1 MQINYTYILVV
12 ILEKNYQSWYFTI
25 IIFVPIGTSQNT
37 GDWKDAKT
45 CDGGLLANGG
55 NYFQREDL
63 VPSAKLSEA
72 KAECK
77 KGCDANT
84 QCQYATL
91 ETMEDQTNGDK
102 KWCNLHASACSI
114 MDGGAGQLMYT
125 KSNY

>member
-1 MQINYTYILVV
+1 MQINYNYILVV
-12 ILEKNYQSWYFTI
+12 NKNYQYWYFTI
-25 IIFVPIGTSQNT
+25 TIFGPIETTQNT

-63 VPSAKLSEA
+63 VPLAKLSEA